1 MASPPRPGFAGFGKK
16 KTKSQ
21 SPLEVAVTRTK
32 TVSGWNGG
40 FTLYV
45 LSVKWIGTQD
55 RPQEKRVVIHS
66 GSPNTSRHSATQN
79 ADFDDGADDIVA
91 PGLVAEFDGSHHPA
105 PALVRQAS
113 REEPSSEWATA
124 KSSSTGSLPLTWEV
138 HRRYSEFVSLH
149 KKLSNRIQGLP
160 ALPPKPLFG
169 TMDANFISKR
179 REALNEFV
187 QHLIAIPKVF
197 NSRHFAQFMD
207 IDEQRILEL
216 FKGMAPKLRKLQ
228 SKGAKLDN
236 SLTPNDFELLRV
248 IGKGTFGKVLQVRKK
263 DTGNIYAMKVLSKQT
278 VLLKKQVKNTKTERK
293 VLELI
298 DHPFIV
304 SLKFAF
310 QTQDKLYMVLDYF
323 TGGELFFHLNKGR
336 FKEDRAQFFAA
347 ELVLSLECLHAHGI
361 IYRDLK
367 PENILLDEDG
377 HVRLTDFGLSKESVS
392 EGEVTHTFCG
402 TPHYLA
408 PEIINRQGYGKE
420 VDWWSLGTLLFEMV
434 TGLPP
439 FYHTNVKKMYEN
451 ICYAKLVFPPHL
463 SENCKSILSALLDRK
478 PERRLGH
485 GPLGSANVKAHP
497 FWEGIDFPKLLAK
510 EIPPRFK
517 PKVTEGKM
525 DIKNVAKCFTQL
537 KVTDSPPRTT
547 NRRLAAAAA
556 KLHFED
562 FTYNGDKRSKLSD
575 MPDQSKTHQAQES
588 GMSQR
593 HDKEDLGQSMVA
605 GSLGVSRLSIRDE
618 DGGLGEEDL
627 GLARYKYDSDDDDPV
642 LGERKSAEDG
652 VDALGSSPPTV
663 PVEPK
668 FEALMTRPQPG
679 QEVEGR
685 EVDEAWASAAAGPA
699 YGSANFEE

>member
-1 MASPPRPGFAGFGKK
+1 MCMASPPRTGFAVGRKK
-16 KTKSQ
+16 KKSQ
-21 SPLEVAVTRTK
+21 SPLEVSVTGTK
-32 TVSGWNGG
+32 TVGGWSGG

-45 LSVKWIGTQD
+45 LAVKWVGVQKEND
-55 RPQEKRVVIHS
+55 PVVIHS
-66 GSPNTSRHSATQN
+66 SPTLSSQQPSMQT
-79 ADFDDGADDIVA
+79 DLDSDGADEIVA

-105 PALVRQAS
+105 PVGPVLTKQISIERD
-113 REEPSSEWATA
+113 
-124 KSSSTGSLPLTWEV
+124 GSPERNARSPLPTYWEV
-138 HRRYSEFVSLH
+138 LRRYSEFVSLH

-160 ALPPKPLFG
+160 PLPPKPIFG
-169 TMDANFISKR
+169 NMDAQFVSKR
-179 REALNEFV
+179 REALNDFV
-187 QHLIAIPKVF
+187 QQLINIPKVF
-197 NSRHFAQFMD
+197 NSRHFAQFMQ

-216 FKGMAPKLRKLQ
+216 FKGMAPKLRNMQ
-228 SKGAKLDN
+228 TKGAKLDN
-236 SLTPNDFELLRV
+236 SLSPNDFELLRV

-278 VLLKKQVKNTKTERK
+278 VLAKKQVKNTKTERK

-347 ELVLSLECLHAHGI
+347 ELVLSLECLHSHGI

-408 PEIINRQGYGKE
+408 PEIINRLGYSKE
-420 VDWWSLGTLLFEMV
+420 VDWWSLGTLLYEMV

-463 SENCKSILSALLDRK
+463 SENCKSILSQLLDRK

-485 GPLGSANVKAHP
+485 GPNGSANVKAHP
-497 FWEGIDFPKLLAK
+497 FWEGIDFDKLLAK

-517 PKVTEGKM
+517 PKVTEGKL
-525 DIKNVAKCFTQL
+525 DTKNVAKCFTQL

-556 KLHFED
+556 RLHFED
-562 FTYNGDKRSKLSD
+562 FAYNGGDKVKLSD
-575 MPDQSKTHQAQES
+575 QVSKPMHAPPQDLGSLQAQEEVLP
-588 GMSQR
+588 G
-593 HDKEDLGQSMVA
+593 DV
-605 GSLGVSRLSIRDE
+605 
-618 DGGLGEEDL
+618 EEDL
-627 GLARYKYDSDDDDPV
+627 GLARYKYDSDDDPV
-642 LGERKSAEDG
+642 IGDVKLDG
-652 VDALGSSPPTV
+652 VELSSSPPTV
-663 PVEPK
+663 ALEPK
-668 FEALMTRPQPG
+668 FEAMLPRLPD

-685 EVDEAWASAAAGPA
+685 EVDEAWAAAAADPVPFA
-699 YGSANFEE
+699 EDDEFV